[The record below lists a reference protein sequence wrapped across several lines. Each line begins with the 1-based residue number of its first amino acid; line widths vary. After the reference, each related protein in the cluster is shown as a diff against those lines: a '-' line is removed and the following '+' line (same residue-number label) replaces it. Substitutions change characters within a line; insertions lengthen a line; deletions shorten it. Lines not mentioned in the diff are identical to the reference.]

1 MIAFWGREKL
11 MNNPLKFSLLSLFF
25 NAAFCAYHII
35 LGIITHSWWFFTVGV
50 YYAILSVV
58 RFVVLQLK
66 ENNNLI
72 MKFTGAMLMFLSLPL
87 VGTVI
92 LAVVR
97 DRGIIMHEIVM
108 ISMAAY
114 SFTKIILAII
124 NLIKARRS
132 TSAKIVTLRNI
143 SLSDACVSIFALQR
157 SMLVSFGDMPETD
170 IRIFNAVIGAAVC
183 VITFL
188 LGLNLVRNKKMLFK
202 TMNNKN
208 NKQIPI

>member
-1 MIAFWGREKL
+1 MSRLSTIAFLGREKS
-11 MNNPLKFSLLSLFF
+11 MNHALKFSLFSLLF

-35 LGIITHSWWFFTVGV
+35 FGIITHSWWSFTVGV
-50 YYAILSVV
+50 YYAILSVI

-66 ENNNLI
+66 ENNNFI
-72 MKFTGAMLMFLSLPL
+72 MQFTGAMLMLLSIPL

-108 ISMAAY
+108 IAMAAY
-114 SFTKIILAII
+114 SFTKITLAII
-124 NLIKARRS
+124 NLIKARKS

-183 VITFL
+183 VIVFL
-188 LGLNLVRNKKMLFK
+188 LGLNLVKNKRILFRNL
-202 TMNNKN
+202 NY
-208 NKQIPI
+208 